1 MAVLGF
7 SLLTTAAIVLLCLQG
22 GSAGLVENRQPG
34 EAMREDVPERCP
46 ARHSP
51 VASSRPFGMSFS
63 SRIVREMK
71 APEEKDYRLRPFHV
85 LNPEGELFIV
95 DTGAEGP
102 FYGPV
107 WTRVLDA
114 YEKGELLRARV
125 AFRRTSRQN
134 EFSGYVLSL
143 DGLSVFLPRSK
154 SFYFYDE
161 KKDAAKRC
169 IAVRIESVYP
179 NGSRAGT
186 VIVDAKPAWDL
197 VRKGLYRLAPGIE
210 VHALAMDIDQGGY
223 SEGGC
228 AGEGHLVFPA
238 PGHRR
243 ILVPLPEARRLAR
256 QTGQSVPDDFLTGLY
271 WRLRLIAG
279 DEKAWLAEP
288 LEVLI

>member
-7 SLLTTAAIVLLCLQG
+7 SLLTTVAVVLLCLQG

-125 AFRRTSRQN
+125 AFRKTSA
-134 EFSGYVLSL
+134 E
-143 DGLSVFLPRSK
+143 RSEERRVGK
-154 SFYFYDE
+154 E
-161 KKDAAKRC
+161 CR
-169 IAVRIESVYP
+169 
-179 NGSRAGT
+179 SRWS
-186 VIVDAKPAWDL
+186 P
-197 VRKGLYRLAPGIE
+197 Y
-210 VHALAMDIDQGGY
+210 H
-223 SEGGC
+223 
-228 AGEGHLVFPA
+228 
-238 PGHRR
+238 
-243 ILVPLPEARRLAR
+243 
-256 QTGQSVPDDFLTGLY
+256 
-271 WRLRLIAG
+271 
-279 DEKAWLAEP
+279 
-288 LEVLI
+288 